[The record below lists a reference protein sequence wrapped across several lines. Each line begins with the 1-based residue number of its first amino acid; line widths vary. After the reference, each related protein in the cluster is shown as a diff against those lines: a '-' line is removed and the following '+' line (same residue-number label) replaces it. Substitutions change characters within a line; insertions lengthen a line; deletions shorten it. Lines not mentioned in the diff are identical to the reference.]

1 MRPSCAWDIVPLR
14 NKSLSV
20 DFRADKCRTFPT
32 SSCPRTM
39 NKEPENSGTDL
50 NLARSKVVTPNNEN
64 QISDS
69 SHETEDKQPLA
80 FDDKRI
86 FSKKE
91 KWLIVCMIAFFG
103 IFR

>member
-1 MRPSCAWDIVPLR
+1 
-14 NKSLSV
+14 
-20 DFRADKCRTFPT
+20 
-32 SSCPRTM
+32 M
-39 NKEPENSGTDL
+39 NKEPDSLGTD
-50 NLARSKVVTPNNEN
+50 NLARSKLVTPNSEN
-64 QISDS
+64 QTSDS
-69 SHETEDKQPLA
+69 SHEAEDKQPPT

>member
-1 MRPSCAWDIVPLR
+1 
-14 NKSLSV
+14 
-20 DFRADKCRTFPT
+20 
-32 SSCPRTM
+32 M

-50 NLARSKVVTPNNEN
+50 NLARSKAFTPNNEN
-64 QISDS
+64 QTSNS
-69 SHETEDKQPLA
+69 SHETEAKQSPT

-86 FSKKE
+86 YSKKE

>member
-1 MRPSCAWDIVPLR
+1 M
-14 NKSLSV
+14 SV
-20 DFRADKCRTFPT
+20 DFGDDKCTTPST

-50 NLARSKVVTPNNEN
+50 NLARSKVVTPDHEN
-64 QISDS
+64 QTSDS
-69 SHETEDKQPLA
+69 SHQTEDKQPST